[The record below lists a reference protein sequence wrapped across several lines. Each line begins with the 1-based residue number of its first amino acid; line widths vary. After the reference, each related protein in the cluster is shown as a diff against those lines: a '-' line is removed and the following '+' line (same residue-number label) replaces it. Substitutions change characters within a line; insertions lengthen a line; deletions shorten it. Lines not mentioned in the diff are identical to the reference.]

1 MTPLPLRL
9 NLGAGRYPLPQAV
22 GWQNWDADPETPAD
36 RHVRVPP
43 IPLAE
48 GSVAEVYMGHLL
60 EHFEPPEASDLLREC
75 HRVLVPGGALGVVV
89 PNTRKVLAHYL
100 AGDHTEVEVPERVFW
115 NLDDLDAVC
124 RVFLFSTIQPS
135 RHRWAYDA
143 RTLLAALERAGF
155 HVEDSIRPD
164 DPRLSVPSW
173 WDLGY
178 SCRKRERRV

>member
-1 MTPLPLRL
+1 MRDE
-9 NLGAGRYPLPQAV
+9 AGT
-22 GWQNWDADPETPAD
+22 GWWNVDADPAAPAD
-36 RHVRVPP
+36 AHYTFPP
-43 IPLAE
+43 IAAPDA
-48 GSVAEVYMGHLL
+48 SVDEVYLGHVL
-60 EHFEPPEASDLLREC
+60 EHFEPDEAADLLAEC
-75 HRVLVPGGALGVVV
+75 RRVLVPGGALGVVV

-100 AGDHTEVEVPERVFW
+100 AGDHTEVEVPEREFW

-164 DPRLSVPSW
+164 DPRLSSPQW

-178 SCRKRERRV
+178 HCIKRERRT

>member
-1 MTPLPLRL
+1 MKL
-9 NLGAGRYPLPQAV
+9 NLGCGDYVLAG
-22 GWQNWDADPETPAD
+22 WENWDADFDLSVRRPEIGN
-36 RHVRVPP
+36 VRVPP
-43 IPLAE
+43 IPLDA
-48 GSVAEVYMGHLL
+48 GSVDEIYMGHLL
-60 EHFEPPEASDLLREC
+60 EHFEPDQAADLLAEC
-75 HRVLVPGGALGVVV
+75 RRVLVPGGALGVVV

-124 RVFLFSTIQPS
+124 QVFLYSTIQPS

-164 DPRLSVPSW
+164 DPRLSCPRW
-173 WDLGY
+173 YDLGY
-178 SCRKRERRV
+178 QCIKRERRK